1 MFATFAEAAKDYV
14 FPTTVNPDFLAE
26 TQDELQT
33 KEEVDLVDDEFEPL
47 VLIAEPVQKRFV
59 GPLILIAIFSVFA
72 CCSGATYI
80 VRSARDS
87 RITLNAINIRRQYQR
102 NMQLYCLM
110 KDKMLVE
117 ANKRMEEAL

>member
-14 FPTTVNPDFLAE
+14 FPTTVNPDFLSE
-26 TQDELQT
+26 TQEELET
-33 KEEVDLVDDEFEPL
+33 KEEVDLVDEKFEPL

-102 NMQLYCLM
+102 NM
-110 KDKMLVE
+110 
-117 ANKRMEEAL
+117 